1 MAVDV
6 DVYVARHRPEWQRLE
21 LLVRQAARP
30 KRLSGHEFDELV
42 DLYQRAATHLSVIR
56 TRTPDPGLVD
66 ALSGLVTRARSVVA
80 GARDPSWRAV
90 TRFLLETFPAAVY
103 LRRWWFLGTTVVCV
117 AVALAFGFWIA
128 NDAYVAGS
136 LQPAEQVRALC
147 DTQFRDYYSS
157 HPAGSFAAQ
166 VWTNNV
172 WVAAGAICLG
182 ALLGVPTILLLLYNS
197 LNVGISGGY
206 LASCGKTGEF
216 FSLILPHGM
225 LELTAVFLAGATGLR
240 IAWRIID
247 PGPRRRSE
255 ALAEEGRSGVGIAL
269 GLIVYLAI
277 SGVLEAFLTPSPLP
291 PAARLTIGFLVWAIV
306 FGGTMVL
313 GRRAVR
319 GGATGDLDARDI
331 EARAP
336 VSV

>member
-1 MAVDV
+1 
-6 DVYVARHRPEWQRLE
+6 
-21 LLVRQAARP
+21 
-30 KRLSGHEFDELV
+30 LSGGEFDELV

-56 TRTPDPGLVD
+56 TRSPDPGLVD

-80 GARDPSWRAV
+80 GARDPSWRV
-90 TRFLLETFPAAVY
+90 VSRFLLETFPAAVY
-103 LRRWWFLGTTVVCV
+103 LRRWWLLGTTLACV
-117 AVALAFGFWIA
+117 AVALALGIWIA

-136 LQPAEQVRALC
+136 LQPAESVRRLC
-147 DTQFRDYYSS
+147 DSEFRDYYSS

-182 ALLGVPTILLLLYNS
+182 ALLGLPTIFLLFYNS
-197 LNVGISGGY
+197 LNVGLSGGY
-206 LASCGKTGEF
+206 MASCGKTGEF

-225 LELTAVFLAGATGLR
+225 LELTAVFIAGAAGLR

-255 ALAEEGRSGVGIAL
+255 ALAEEGRSAIGIAL

-291 PAARLTIGFLVWAIV
+291 PAARLAIGFTVWAV
-306 FGGTMVL
+306 VLGGTLFL

-319 GGATGDLDARDI
+319 GGATGDLAAQDI

-336 VSV
+336 VAV

>member
-1 MAVDV
+1 VDM

-30 KRLSGHEFDELV
+30 RRLNGTEFDELV
-42 DLYQRAATHLSVIR
+42 DLYQRTATHLSVVR
-56 TRTPDPGLVD
+56 TRSPDPGLVD
-66 ALSGLVTRARSVVA
+66 ALSGLVTRARAVVA

-90 TRFLLETFPAAVY
+90 SRFLLETFPAAIY
-103 LRRWWFLGTTVVCV
+103 RRRWWIFGTTLACV
-117 AVALAFGFWIA
+117 AVALAVGFWIA
-128 NDAYVAGS
+128 NDPFVAGS
-136 LQPAEQVRALC
+136 LQPAERVQALC
-147 DTQFRDYYSS
+147 DRDFAEYYRS

-172 WVAAGAICLG
+172 WVAAGAISFG
-182 ALLGVPTILLLLYNS
+182 ALLGIPTIGLLLFNS
-197 LNVGISGGY
+197 LNVGVSGGY

-225 LELTAVFLAGATGLR
+225 LELTAVFIAGATGLR
-240 IAWRIID
+240 IGWRIID

-255 ALAEEGRSGVGIAL
+255 ALAEEGRSAVGVAV
-269 GLIVYLAI
+269 GLVVYLAI

-291 PAARLTIGFLVWAIV
+291 PAARLVIGFLVWGIV
-306 FGGTMVL
+306 FGGTLML
-313 GRRAVR
+313 GRRASQA
-319 GGATGDLDARDI
+319 GLTGDLDASDI

-336 VSV
+336 ITV